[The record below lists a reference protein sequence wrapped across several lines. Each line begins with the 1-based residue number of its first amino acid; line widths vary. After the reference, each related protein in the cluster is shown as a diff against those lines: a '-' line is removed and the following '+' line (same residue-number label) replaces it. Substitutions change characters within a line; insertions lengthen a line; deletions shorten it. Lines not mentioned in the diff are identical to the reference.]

1 MNTCGNNKFE
11 GERYNF
17 KRGETC
23 EIIDVSPD
31 HHFFAPKDCPTAWA
45 PFVAT
50 TGGSAAKI
58 AWNKRYYTAD
68 MVYKCID
75 PNGVAYR
82 SSKLFQDRFEPD
94 GIYAEHYAMFS
105 PLKIEGAWMLVHEPV
120 AGCGPKWLPLIK
132 DGRVLF
138 EKGRQPEPGM
148 FVREAAYLSERA
160 RALENSGDEE
170 KGASGDVDINAGQ
183 GQECKRRDIDGFKC
197 FVNVVDMVCSGYF
210 NGPVRR
216 LDSEE
221 QRKSMQK
228 L

>member
-1 MNTCGNNKFE
+1 
-11 GERYNF
+11 
-17 KRGETC
+17 
-23 EIIDVSPD
+23 
-31 HHFFAPKDCPTAWA
+31 
-45 PFVAT
+45 
-50 TGGSAAKI
+50 
-58 AWNKRYYTAD
+58 
-68 MVYKCID
+68 
-75 PNGVAYR
+75 
-82 SSKLFQDRFEPD
+82 
-94 GIYAEHYAMFS
+94 
-105 PLKIEGAWMLVHEPV
+105 MLVHEPV

-170 KGASGDVDINAGQ
+170 KEASGDVDINAGQ

-221 QRKSMQK
+221 AKEADAETLNRIANAAPKEGKGAEDEAKEQQLREEVRPDAANAVLMAEPI
-228 L
+228 